1 MIAHRRADVADLN
14 HRARNELQRAG
25 ALGREQLHL
34 PGGTFAAGDRVVVK
48 TNDLHLGIHNGD
60 RARITRVDRHRQ
72 ALELDSHGRRVSVD
86 ADFLHGATARGEPT
100 LLHGYAITGHVAQG
114 MTVDRAYILA
124 DPGLTG
130 EWAYTA
136 MSRGRHHNALYFA
149 ADRDDTRAEFAP
161 RDMDERSPAE
171 RLMTALASSEASALA
186 IDTGTPAAPD
196 LERKIE
202 AARDALATAQ
212 VQLRRAEGRR
222 LAWRPSVRADID
234 GARQAEA
241 GAGRQL
247 SELHTR
253 LAEREAR
260 RAERP
265 EPTLAETRRLLE
277 AREARRAARGH
288 ERDFGIG
295 R

>member
-114 MTVDRAYILA
+114 ATVDRSFVLA
-124 DPGLTG
+124 GQG
-130 EWAYTA
+130 I
-136 MSRGRHHNALYFA
+136 
-149 ADRDDTRAEFAP
+149 
-161 RDMDERSPAE
+161 
-171 RLMTALASSEASALA
+171 SS
-186 IDTGTPAAPD
+186 
-196 LERKIE
+196 
-202 AARDALATAQ
+202 
-212 VQLRRAEGRR
+212 
-222 LAWRPSVRADID
+222 
-234 GARQAEA
+234 
-241 GAGRQL
+241 
-247 SELHTR
+247 
-253 LAEREAR
+253 
-260 RAERP
+260 
-265 EPTLAETRRLLE
+265 
-277 AREARRAARGH
+277 
-288 ERDFGIG
+288 
-295 R
+295 